1 MRHPSL
7 PHCGIRAFPELRRLA
22 IVAAGRYGEGLSAIH
37 LSPMFEGLR
46 FNHWK
51 TSLDDSG
58 IVTLTLDRANSSVNA
73 ISREVL
79 DELGQI
85 VERLAIEKPAGV
97 IIYSAKANGFAVG
110 ADIKEF
116 VEYAKQG
123 SVQENIE
130 NGQRVYESLARLP
143 CPTVAAV
150 HGACMGGGTELI
162 LACRQRIAVDDDKT
176 RIGLPEVMLG
186 IHPGWG
192 GSARLP
198 RLIGAPEALPV
209 MLTGK
214 ALSARRAKSL
224 GVVDRL
230 ARPDELLPE
239 ARALLRHPHARPLAQ
254 RATAWATN
262 TWLARQI
269 LAPMVIKQTAAKVRK
284 EHYPA
289 PFALID
295 VWKRGGSSIQ
305 QRLKLEAR
313 SVSKLAETSTAQNL
327 IRIFFLQERLKG
339 QGSGVDPEIRH
350 VHVVGAG
357 VMGGD
362 IAAWAAYKGFDV
374 TLQDREMKF
383 IQPALDRA
391 RALYEKKLK
400 TPEKVEATQR
410 RLRADVEGTGIAQA
424 DLAIE
429 AIFENAQAKEALY
442 ATIEPQFRNNEILAS
457 NTSSIPLDELRK
469 GLKAPQRFLGLHF
482 FNPVAQMP
490 LVEVVRHDQLDP
502 AIEKRAM
509 AFCKAIGKLP
519 VAVKGT
525 PGFLVNRI
533 LMPYLL
539 EAMRLYNEGVPGPV
553 LDKLAK
559 NFGMPMGP
567 IELADTVGLD
577 VCASV
582 GKELAPFLGLELPPG
597 LEDKLEAGKRGKK
610 DGQGLYTWHD
620 GKPQKPEV
628 DPDYTPPPDLQ
639 DRMILS
645 MVNEA
650 VACLGDGVVDDAD
663 LLDAGVIFGT
673 GFAPFR
679 GGPIQYVRSEGAENV
694 RQKLEALGKRYGER
708 FMPKNGWDHPAL
720 KQDGFAFPSAA

>member
-1 MRHPSL
+1 MV
-7 PHCGIRAFPELRRLA
+7 RLA
-22 IVAAGRYGEGLSAIH
+22 IIAAGRYGEGLPAIFPR
-37 LSPMFEGLR
+37 PMFEGLR

-58 IVTLTLDRANSSVNA
+58 IVALTLDRAHSGVNA

-97 IIYSAKANGFAVG
+97 IIHSAKANGFAVG

-116 VEYAKQG
+116 VQYARQG
-123 SVQENIE
+123 TVLENIE
-130 NGQRVYESLARLP
+130 NGQRVFEALARLP

-162 LACRQRIAVDDDKT
+162 LACRLRIAADDEKT

-186 IHPGWG
+186 IHRGWG

-214 ALSARRAKSL
+214 ALSARKAKSL

-230 ARPDELLPE
+230 ARPEELMAE
-239 ARALLRHPHARPLAQ
+239 ARALLRHPHARPFAQ
-254 RATAWATN
+254 RATAWITN

-269 LAPMVIKQTAAKVRK
+269 LAPMVVKQTAAKVRK

-295 VWKRGGSSIQ
+295 VWKRGGSNIQ

-313 SVSKLAETSTAQNL
+313 SVAKLAETPTARNL

-339 QGSGVDPEIRH
+339 QGGGIDTGIRR

-362 IAAWAAYKGFDV
+362 IAAWSAFKGFEV
-374 TLQDREMKF
+374 SLQDREMTF

-391 RALYEKKLK
+391 YALYEKKLK
-400 TPEKVEATQR
+400 TPEKVEETR
-410 RLRADVEGTGIAQA
+410 KRLRADVEGAGVAQA
-424 DLAIE
+424 DLVIE
-429 AIFENAQAKEALY
+429 AIFENPAAKEALY
-442 ATIEPQFRNNEILAS
+442 ATVEPQLNEHNGILAT

-469 GLKAPQRFLGLHF
+469 GLQAPQRFLGLHF

-490 LVEVVRHDQLDP
+490 LVEVVRHERLDP

-509 AFCKAIGKLP
+509 AFCKALGKLP

-539 EAMRLYNEGVPGPV
+539 EALRLHNEGVPGPV
-553 LDKLAK
+553 LDKEAK
-559 NFGMPMGP
+559 AFGMPMGP

-582 GKELAPFLGLELPPG
+582 GKELAPFLGLEVPPG
-597 LEDKLEAGKRGKK
+597 LEEKLETGKRGKK
-610 DGQGLYTWHD
+610 DGQGLYTWQE
-620 GKPQKPEV
+620 GKPQKPQV
-628 DPDYTPPPDLQ
+628 DPDYTPPPDLR
-639 DRMILS
+639 DRMILA
-645 MVNEA
+645 MINEA

-679 GGPIQYVRSEGAENV
+679 GGPIQYVRDEGAEKI
-694 RQKLEALGKRYGER
+694 RQKLETLAKRYGER

-720 KQDGFAFPSAA
+720 TLQAEPEVAVAS

>member
-1 MRHPSL
+1 
-7 PHCGIRAFPELRRLA
+7 
-22 IVAAGRYGEGLSAIH
+22 
-37 LSPMFEGLR
+37 
-46 FNHWK
+46 
-51 TSLDDSG
+51 
-58 IVTLTLDRANSSVNA
+58 
-73 ISREVL
+73 
-79 DELGQI
+79 
-85 VERLAIEKPAGV
+85 
-97 IIYSAKANGFAVG
+97 VG

-123 SVQENIE
+123 TVLQNIE
-130 NGQRVYESLARLP
+130 NGQRVFEALARLP

-162 LACRQRIAVDDDKT
+162 LACRQRIAADDDKT

-192 GSARLP
+192 GTARLP
-198 RLIGAPEALPV
+198 RLIGAPDALPL

-214 ALSARRAKSL
+214 ALSARRAAAL

-230 ARPDELLPE
+230 APPNELLAE
-239 ARALLRHPHARPLAQ
+239 ARALLRRPHVRPVTQ
-254 RATAWATN
+254 RLKAWATN
-262 TWLARQI
+262 TWPARQI
-269 LAPMVIKQTAAKVRK
+269 LAPMVVKQTAAKVRK

-289 PFALID
+289 PFALIN
-295 VWKRGGSSIQ
+295 VWQRGGSSIQ

-313 SVSKLAETSTAQNL
+313 SVAKLAETSTARNL
-327 IRIFFLQERLKG
+327 IRIFLLQERLKG
-339 QGSGVDPEIRH
+339 QGAGVEHGIEH

-362 IAAWAAYKGFDV
+362 IAAWAAFKGFQV

-391 RALYEKKLK
+391 RQLYEKKLK
-400 TPEKVEATQR
+400 SPEKVEETAR
-410 RLRADVEGTGIAQA
+410 RLRADVEGKGVAQA

-429 AIFENAQAKEALY
+429 AIFENPEAKKALY
-442 ATIEPQFRNNEILAS
+442 ATIEPQFQADEILAT
-457 NTSSIPLDELRK
+457 NTSSIPLDELRQ

-490 LVEVVRHDQLDP
+490 LVEVVRHDGLDP
-502 AIEKRAM
+502 LVEKRAL

-553 LDKLAK
+553 LDKEAK
-559 NFGMPMGP
+559 KFGMPMGP

-597 LEDKLEAGKRGKK
+597 IEDKLAAGKRGKK
-610 DGQGLYTWHD
+610 DGQGFYVWQE
-620 GKPQKPEV
+620 GRPQKPEV
-628 DPDYTPPPDLQ
+628 DPDYVVPADLQ
-639 DRMILS
+639 DRMLLP

-650 VACLGDGVVDDAD
+650 VACLADGVVDDPD

-679 GGPIQYVRSEGAENV
+679 GGPIQYVRSEGV
-694 RQKLEALGKRYGER
+694 GVIKGKLERLAQRHGER
-708 FMPKNGWDHPAL
+708 FAPKQGWDLPVLA
-720 KQDGFAFPSAA
+720 QPPEA

>member
-1 MRHPSL
+1 
-7 PHCGIRAFPELRRLA
+7 
-22 IVAAGRYGEGLSAIH
+22 
-37 LSPMFEGLR
+37 MFEGLR

-58 IVTLTLDRANSSVNA
+58 IVTLTLDRADSSVNA
-73 ISREVL
+73 LSREVL

-85 VERLAIEKPAGV
+85 VERLSIEKPAGV
-97 IIYSAKANGFAVG
+97 LIHSAKPGGFAVG
-110 ADIKEF
+110 ADIKQF
-116 VEYAKQG
+116 VEYARAG
-123 SVQENIE
+123 TVLENIE
-130 NGQRVYESLARLP
+130 NGQRVFESLARLP
-143 CPTVAAV
+143 CPTVAAI
-150 HGACMGGGTELI
+150 HGACMGGGTELV
-162 LACRQRIAVDDDKT
+162 LACRQRIAADDEKT
-176 RIGLPEVMLG
+176 LIGLPEVMLG

-192 GSARLP
+192 GTARLP
-198 RLIGAPEALPV
+198 RLIGALDALPV

-214 ALSARRAKSL
+214 ALSAKRAAAL

-230 ARPDELLPE
+230 APPNELLAE
-239 ARALLRHPHARPLAQ
+239 ARALLRRPHVRPAAQ
-254 RATAWATN
+254 RLKAWATN
-262 TWLARQI
+262 TWPARQL
-269 LAPMVIKQTAAKVRK
+269 LAPMVLKQTAAKVRK

-289 PFALID
+289 PFALIN
-295 VWKRGGSSIQ
+295 VWQRGGSSIQ

-313 SVSKLAETSTAQNL
+313 SVAKLAETSTARNL
-327 IRIFFLQERLKG
+327 IRIFLLQERLKG
-339 QGSGVDPEIRH
+339 QGSGAEHGIEH

-362 IAAWAAYKGFDV
+362 IAAWAAFKGFQV

-400 TPEKVEATQR
+400 TPEKVDEVVR
-410 RLRADVEGTGIAQA
+410 RLRADVEGNGVAQA

-429 AIFENAQAKEALY
+429 AIFENAAAKQALY
-442 ATIEPQFRNNEILAS
+442 ATIEPQFQADEILAT
-457 NTSSIPLDELRK
+457 NTSSIPLDELRQ

-490 LVEVVRHDQLDP
+490 LVEVVRHDGLDP
-502 AIEKRAM
+502 AVEKRAL

-539 EAMRLYNEGVPGPV
+539 EAIRLYNEGVPGPV
-553 LDKLAK
+553 LDKEAK
-559 NFGMPMGP
+559 KFGMPMGP

-597 LEDKLEAGKRGKK
+597 IEDKLAAGKRGKK
-610 DGQGLYTWHD
+610 DGQGFYVWQE

-628 DPDYTPPPDLQ
+628 DPDYAVPADLQ
-639 DRMILS
+639 ERMLLP

-650 VACLGDGVVDDAD
+650 VACLADGVVDDAD

-679 GGPIQYVRSEGAENV
+679 GGPIQYVRSEGAAV
-694 RQKLEALGKRYGER
+694 IKGKLERLAQRHGER
-708 FMPKNGWDHPAL
+708 FAPKQGWDLPILATPPE
-720 KQDGFAFPSAA
+720 A

>member
-1 MRHPSL
+1 
-7 PHCGIRAFPELRRLA
+7 
-22 IVAAGRYGEGLSAIH
+22 
-37 LSPMFEGLR
+37 MFEGLR

-73 ISREVL
+73 LSREVL

-85 VERLAIEKPAGV
+85 VERLSIEKPAGV
-97 IIYSAKANGFAVG
+97 LIHSAKPGGFAVG
-110 ADIKEF
+110 ADIKQF
-116 VEYAKQG
+116 VEYAKAG
-123 SVQENIE
+123 TVLENIE
-130 NGQRVYESLARLP
+130 NGQRVFESLARLP
-143 CPTVAAV
+143 CPTVAAI
-150 HGACMGGGTELI
+150 HGACMGGGTELV
-162 LACRQRIAVDDDKT
+162 LACRQRIAADDEKT

-192 GSARLP
+192 GTARLP
-198 RLIGAPEALPV
+198 RLIGALDALPV

-214 ALSARRAKSL
+214 ALSAKRAVAL

-230 ARPDELLPE
+230 APPNELLAE
-239 ARALLRHPHARPLAQ
+239 ARALLRRPHARPAAQ
-254 RATAWATN
+254 RLKAWATN
-262 TWLARQI
+262 TWPARQI
-269 LAPMVIKQTAAKVRK
+269 LAPMVLKQTAAKVRK

-289 PFALID
+289 PFALIN
-295 VWKRGGSSIQ
+295 VWQRGGSSIQ

-313 SVSKLAETSTAQNL
+313 SVAKLAETSTARNL
-327 IRIFFLQERLKG
+327 IRIFLLQERLKG
-339 QGSGVDPEIRH
+339 QGSGVEHGIEH

-362 IAAWAAYKGFDV
+362 IAAWAAFKGFQV

-400 TPEKVEATQR
+400 TPEKVEEATR
-410 RLRADVEGTGIAQA
+410 RLRADVEGQGVAAA

-429 AIFENAQAKEALY
+429 AIYENAEAKQALY
-442 ATIEPQFRNNEILAS
+442 ATIEPQFQADEILAS
-457 NTSSIPLDELRK
+457 NTSSIPLDELRQ

-490 LVEVVRHDQLDP
+490 LVEVVRHDGLDP
-502 AIEKRAM
+502 EVEKRAL

-539 EAMRLYNEGVPGPV
+539 EAIRLYNEGVPGPV
-553 LDKLAK
+553 LDKEAK
-559 NFGMPMGP
+559 KFGMPMGP

-597 LEDKLEAGKRGKK
+597 IEDKLAAGKRGKK
-610 DGQGLYTWHD
+610 DGQGFYVWQE

-628 DPDYTPPPDLQ
+628 DPDYAAPADLQ
-639 DRMILS
+639 ERMLLP

-650 VACLGDGVVDDAD
+650 VACLADGVVDDAD

-679 GGPIQYVRSEGAENV
+679 GGPIQYVRSEGAAV
-694 RQKLEALGKRYGER
+694 IKGKLERLAQRHGER
-708 FMPKNGWDHPAL
+708 FAPKQGWDLAILAQPPEA
-720 KQDGFAFPSAA
+720 

>member
-1 MRHPSL
+1 
-7 PHCGIRAFPELRRLA
+7 
-22 IVAAGRYGEGLSAIH
+22 
-37 LSPMFEGLR
+37 MFEGLR
-46 FNHWK
+46 FKHWQ
-51 TSLDDSG
+51 THEDDG
-58 IVTLTLDRANSSVNA
+58 VVTLTLDRADSSVNA
-73 ISREVL
+73 ISRAVL
-79 DELGQI
+79 DELEQI
-85 VERLAIEKPAGV
+85 VERLAIDMPVGV
-97 IIYSAKANGFAVG
+97 IIHSAKASGFAVG
-110 ADIKEF
+110 ADLREF
-116 VEYAKQG
+116 VEYARQD
-123 SVQENIE
+123 SVRENIKH
-130 NGQRVYESLARLP
+130 GQCVYEALAQLP
-143 CPTVAAV
+143 CPTVAAI

-162 LACRQRIAVDDDKT
+162 LACRQRIAADDEKT

-198 RLIGAPEALPV
+198 RLIGATEAMPV

-214 ALSARRAKSL
+214 PLSARRALSL
-224 GVVDRL
+224 GVVDAI
-230 ARPDELLPE
+230 ARPQDLLAE
-239 ARALLRHPHARPLAQ
+239 ARLLLRRAPARPFMR
-254 RATAWATN
+254 RAKAWASN

-269 LAPMVIKQTAAKVRK
+269 LAPVMLKQTAAKIRK

-289 PFALID
+289 PFALIN
-295 VWKRGGSSIQ
+295 VWKRGGSNIQ
-305 QRLKLEAR
+305 QRLKLEAD
-313 SVSKLAETSTAQNL
+313 SVATLARTPTAQNL
-327 IRIFFLQERLKG
+327 IRIFFLQERLKN
-339 QGSGVDPEIRH
+339 QGSGVDPGISH
-350 VHVVGAG
+350 VHVLGAG

-362 IAAWAAYKGFDV
+362 IAAWIALKGFDV
-374 TLQDREMKF
+374 TLQDREMKY

-391 RALYEKKLK
+391 RQLYEKKLK
-400 TPEKVEATQR
+400 TPEKVEEATR
-410 RLRADVEGTGIAQA
+410 RLRADVDGKGVATA

-429 AIFENAQAKEALY
+429 AIYENAEAKKALY
-442 ATIEPQFRNNEILAS
+442 AGIESQFRANEILAS

-469 GLKAPQRFLGLHF
+469 NLTAPQRFLGLHF

-490 LVEVVRHDQLDP
+490 LVEVVRHDMLDP

-539 EAMRLYNEGVPGPV
+539 EAMRLYSEGVPGPV
-553 LDKLAK
+553 LDRAAK
-559 NFGMPMGP
+559 KFGMPMGP

-597 LEDKLEAGKRGKK
+597 MEEKLEAGKRGKK
-610 DGQGLYTWHD
+610 DGQGLYVWQD
-620 GKPQKPEV
+620 GKAQKPEV
-628 DPDYTPPPDLQ
+628 DKDYVTPPDLQ

-645 MVNEA
+645 LVNEA
-650 VACLGDGVVDDAD
+650 VACLAEGVVDDAD

-679 GGPIQYVRSEGAENV
+679 GGPIQYVRSEGV
-694 RQKLEALGKRYGER
+694 DTLKSKLQQLAQRYGDR
-708 FMPKNGWDHPAL
+708 FKPKDGWDHPAL
-720 KQDGFAFPSAA
+720 AQTTDR

>member
-1 MRHPSL
+1 
-7 PHCGIRAFPELRRLA
+7 
-22 IVAAGRYGEGLSAIH
+22 
-37 LSPMFEGLR
+37 MFEGLR

-73 ISREVL
+73 LSREVL

-85 VERLAIEKPAGV
+85 VERLSIEKPAGV
-97 IIYSAKANGFAVG
+97 LIHSAKPGGFAVG

-123 SVQENIE
+123 TVLQNIE
-130 NGQRVYESLARLP
+130 NGQRVFEALARLP

-162 LACRQRIAVDDDKT
+162 LACRQRIAADDDRT

-192 GSARLP
+192 GTARLP
-198 RLIGAPEALPV
+198 RLIGAPDALPL

-214 ALSARRAKSL
+214 ALSARRAAAL

-230 ARPDELLPE
+230 APPNELLAE
-239 ARALLRHPHARPLAQ
+239 ARALLRRPHVRPVAQ
-254 RATAWATN
+254 RLKAWATN
-262 TWLARQI
+262 TWPARQI
-269 LAPMVIKQTAAKVRK
+269 LAPMAVKQTAAKVRK

-289 PFALID
+289 PFALIN
-295 VWKRGGSSIQ
+295 VWQRGGSSIQ

-313 SVSKLAETSTAQNL
+313 SVAKLAETSTARNL
-327 IRIFFLQERLKG
+327 IRIFLLQERLKG
-339 QGSGVDPEIRH
+339 QGAGVEHGIEH

-362 IAAWAAYKGFDV
+362 IAAWAAFKGFQV

-391 RALYEKKLK
+391 RQLYEKKLK
-400 TPEKVEATQR
+400 SPEKVEETAR
-410 RLRADVEGTGIAQA
+410 RLRADVEGKGVAQA

-429 AIFENAQAKEALY
+429 AIFENPEAKKALY
-442 ATIEPQFRNNEILAS
+442 ATIEPQFQADEILAT
-457 NTSSIPLDELRK
+457 NTSSIPLDELRQ

-490 LVEVVRHDQLDP
+490 LVEVVRHDGLDP
-502 AIEKRAM
+502 LVEKRAL

-553 LDKLAK
+553 LDKEAK
-559 NFGMPMGP
+559 KFGMPMGP

-597 LEDKLEAGKRGKK
+597 IEDKLAAGKRGKK
-610 DGQGLYTWHD
+610 DGQGFYVWQE

-628 DPDYTPPPDLQ
+628 DPDYVVPADLQ
-639 DRMILS
+639 DRMLLP

-650 VACLGDGVVDDAD
+650 VACLADGVVDDPD

-679 GGPIQYVRSEGAENV
+679 GGPIQYVRSEGV
-694 RQKLEALGKRYGER
+694 GVIKGKLERLAQRHGER
-708 FMPKNGWDHPAL
+708 FAPKQGWDLPVLA
-720 KQDGFAFPSAA
+720 QPPEA

>member
-1 MRHPSL
+1 
-7 PHCGIRAFPELRRLA
+7 
-22 IVAAGRYGEGLSAIH
+22 
-37 LSPMFEGLR
+37 MFEGLR

-51 TSLDDSG
+51 ASEDDGG
-58 IVTLTLDRANSSVNA
+58 IVTLALDRADSSVNA
-73 ISREVL
+73 ISGEVL

-85 VERLAIEKPAGV
+85 VERLAIENPTGV
-97 IIYSAKANGFAVG
+97 IIHSAKSSGFAVG
-110 ADIKEF
+110 ADITEF
-116 VEYAKQG
+116 KDYARQG
-123 SVQENIE
+123 TVLEHIE
-130 NGQRVYESLARLP
+130 TGQHIYEALARLP

-162 LACRQRIAVDDDKT
+162 LACRQRIAVDDEKT
-176 RIGLPEVMLG
+176 RIALPEVQLG

-192 GSARLP
+192 GTARLP
-198 RLIGAPEALPV
+198 RLIGATDALPL

-214 ALSARRAKSL
+214 PLSARRALEL

-230 ARPDELLPE
+230 ASAGELLAE
-239 ARALLRHPHARPLAQ
+239 ARHMVRRPAARPLAR
-254 RATAWATN
+254 RAKAWASN
-262 TWLARQI
+262 LWPVRQV
-269 LAPMVIKQTAAKVRK
+269 LAPMVLKQTATKVRR

-295 VWKRGGSSIQ
+295 VWKRGGPDIR
-305 QRLKLEAR
+305 QRLRLEAR
-313 SVSKLAETSTAQNL
+313 SVAKLAETPTAQNL
-327 IRIFFLQERLKG
+327 IRIFFLRERLKN
-339 QGSGVDPEIRH
+339 QGTGVEHGIEH

-362 IAAWAAYKGFDV
+362 IAAWTALKGFQV
-374 TLQDREMKF
+374 TLQDREMKYV
-383 IQPALDRA
+383 QPALDRA

-400 TPEKVEATQR
+400 TPEKIAAAAH
-410 RLRADVEGTGIAQA
+410 RLRADVEGSGVAEA

-429 AIFENAQAKEALY
+429 AIYENADAKRALY
-442 ATIEPQFRNNEILAS
+442 ATMEPQFQSDEMLAS
-457 NTSSIPLDELRK
+457 NTSSIPLNELRE
-469 GLKAPQRFLGLHF
+469 GLSAPQRFLGLHF

-502 AIEKRAM
+502 VIEKRAL

-539 EAMRLYNEGVPGPV
+539 ESMRMYAEGVPGPV
-553 LDKLAK
+553 LDREARK
-559 NFGMPMGP
+559 FGMPMGP

-597 LEDKLEAGKRGKK
+597 LDDRLGAGKRGKK
-610 DGQGLYTWHD
+610 DGQGLYVWQD
-620 GKPQKPEV
+620 GKPQKPEIN
-628 DPDYTPPPDLQ
+628 PDYVTPPDLQ
-639 DRMILS
+639 ERMLLP

-650 VACLGDGVVDDAD
+650 VACLDEGVVDDAD

-679 GGPIQYVRSEGAENV
+679 GGPIQYVRSEGV
-694 RQKLEALGKRYGER
+694 DKLKQKLEQLAQRHGER
-708 FMPKNGWDHPAL
+708 FMPKNGWDNPAL
-720 KQDGFAFPSAA
+720 AVSAGAVPVAGA

>member
-1 MRHPSL
+1 MVRT
-7 PHCGIRAFPELRRLA
+7 
-22 IVAAGRYGEGLSAIH
+22 
-37 LSPMFEGLR
+37 SPTDVCMLMFEGLR

-51 TSLDDSG
+51 TSQGDDG
-58 IVTLTLDRANSSVNA
+58 IVVLSLDRDQSSVNA
-73 ISREVL
+73 ISRAML
-79 DELGQI
+79 DELEQI
-85 VERLAIEKPAGV
+85 VERLAIEKPVGV
-97 IIYSAKANGFAVG
+97 IIHSAKPSGFAVG
-110 ADIKEF
+110 ADIKAF
-116 VEYAKQG
+116 LEYAKNDT
-123 SVQENIE
+123 VLENIE
-130 NGQRVYESLARLP
+130 HGQRVYESLARLP

-162 LACRQRIAVDDDKT
+162 LACRQRIAADDEKT
-176 RIGLPEVMLG
+176 KIGLPEVMLG

-192 GSARLP
+192 GTARLP
-198 RLIGAPEALPV
+198 RLIGATDALPI
-209 MLTGK
+209 MLTGR
-214 ALSARRAKSL
+214 ALSAKRAL
-224 GVVDRL
+224 AMGVVDRL
-230 ARPDELLPE
+230 CRPDELLAE
-239 ARALLRHPHARPLAQ
+239 ARHLLRRPQTQPVAR
-254 RATAWATN
+254 RAKAWATN

-269 LAPMVIKQTAAKVRK
+269 LAPVMLKQTAAKVRR

-289 PFALID
+289 PFAMID
-295 VWKRGGSSIQ
+295 VWKRGGPSIT

-313 SVSKLAETSTAQNL
+313 SVAKLAKTPTAQNL
-327 IRIFFLQERLKG
+327 IRLFFLQERLKS
-339 QGSGVDPEIRH
+339 QGTGVDAAIKH

-362 IAAWAAYKGFDV
+362 IAAWAALRGFEV

-391 RALYEKKLK
+391 RQLYEKKLK
-400 TPEKVEATQR
+400 TPEKVEQTTR
-410 RLRADVEGTGIAQA
+410 RLRADVEGQGVAGA

-429 AIFENAQAKEALY
+429 AIYENAEAKRELY
-442 ATIEPQFRNNEILAS
+442 GKIEPQFQGDQILAS
-457 NTSSIPLDELRK
+457 NTSSIPLDELRT
-469 GLKAPQRFLGLHF
+469 GLTAPQRFLGLHF

-502 AIEKRAM
+502 AIEKRAL

-539 EAMRLYNEGVPGPV
+539 EAMRLYSEGVPGPV
-553 LDKLAK
+553 LDREAK
-559 NFGMPMGP
+559 KFGMPMGP

-582 GKELAPFLGLELPPG
+582 GKELAPFLGLEVPPG
-597 LEDKLEAGKRGKK
+597 LEDKMEVGKRGKK
-610 DGQGLYTWHD
+610 DGQGLYTWSD

-628 DPDYTPPPDLQ
+628 DKDYVMPPDLQ
-639 DRMILS
+639 ERMILP

-650 VACLGDGVVDDAD
+650 IACLADGVVDDAD

-679 GGPIQYVRSEGAENV
+679 GGPIQYVRTEGAD
-694 RQKLEALGKRYGER
+694 KLKQRLEQLAKLYGDR
-708 FMPKNGWDHPAL
+708 FTPKQGWDHPSLTPQTFDEQAKSL
-720 KQDGFAFPSAA
+720 GAA

>member
-1 MRHPSL
+1 
-7 PHCGIRAFPELRRLA
+7 
-22 IVAAGRYGEGLSAIH
+22 
-37 LSPMFEGLR
+37 MFEGLR

-51 TSLDDSG
+51 TSEGDDG
-58 IVTLTLDRANSSVNA
+58 IVTLTLDRADTSVNA
-73 ISREVL
+73 ISRAVL
-79 DELGQI
+79 NELEQI

-97 IIYSAKANGFAVG
+97 IIHSAKPSGFAVG
-110 ADIKEF
+110 ADIKAF
-116 VEYAKQG
+116 VEYARHDT
-123 SVQENIE
+123 VLENIE
-130 NGQRVYESLARLP
+130 HGQRVYEALARLP

-162 LACRQRIAVDDDKT
+162 LACRQRIAVDDEKT

-192 GSARLP
+192 GTARLP
-198 RLIGAPEALPV
+198 RLIGATDALPI
-209 MLTGK
+209 MLTGR
-214 ALSARRAKSL
+214 ALSARRALAL
-224 GVVDRL
+224 GMVDRL
-230 ARPDELLPE
+230 ARADELLAE
-239 ARALLRHPHARPLAQ
+239 AKLLLRRPHARPFTL
-254 RATAWATN
+254 RAKAWATN
-262 TWLARQI
+262 TWLARQL

-289 PFALID
+289 PFATID

-313 SVSKLAETSTAQNL
+313 SVARLATTPTAQNL

-339 QGSGVDPEIRH
+339 QGGGIDPGIKH

-362 IAAWAAYKGFDV
+362 IAAWAAFKGFEV

-391 RALYEKKLK
+391 RQLYEKKLK
-400 TPEKVEATQR
+400 SPEKVEAAAR
-410 RLRADVEGTGIAQA
+410 RLRADVDGSGVASA

-429 AIFENAQAKEALY
+429 AIYENPEAKRELY
-442 ATIEPQFRNNEILAS
+442 ARIEPQFQADEILAS
-457 NTSSIPLDELRK
+457 NTSSIPLDELRQ
-469 GLKAPQRFLGLHF
+469 GLKSPQRFLGLHF

-502 AIEKRAM
+502 TVEKRAL

-525 PGFLVNRI
+525 PGLPGQPHPDALPAGSHAPVQRRGAGPGAGSRGEEVRHADGSDRTGRHRRAWMSAPRSAGNSLPSSDWRYR
-533 LMPYLL
+533 PGWTRNSRP
-539 EAMRLYNEGVPGPV
+539 ASAARRTARALYVW
-553 LDKLAK
+553 
-559 NFGMPMGP
+559 
-567 IELADTVGLD
+567 
-577 VCASV
+577 
-582 GKELAPFLGLELPPG
+582 
-597 LEDKLEAGKRGKK
+597 
-610 DGQGLYTWHD
+610 QD

-628 DPDYTPPPDLQ
+628 DKDYVMPPDLQ
-639 DRMILS
+639 ERMILP

-650 VACLGDGVVDDAD
+650 IACLADGVVDDAD

-679 GGPIQYVRSEGAENV
+679 GGPIQYARSEGV
-694 RQKLEALGKRYGER
+694 DKLKARLQQLAQRYGER
-708 FMPKNGWDHPAL
+708 FSPKNGWDDPAL
-720 KQDGFAFPSAA
+720 SRSGFELAEPSTR

>member
-1 MRHPSL
+1 
-7 PHCGIRAFPELRRLA
+7 
-22 IVAAGRYGEGLSAIH
+22 
-37 LSPMFEGLR
+37 MFEGLR

-51 TSLDDSG
+51 TSVGDDG
-58 IVTLTLDRANSSVNA
+58 VVTLTLDRADSSVNA
-73 ISREVL
+73 ISRAVL
-79 DELGQI
+79 DELEQI

-97 IIYSAKANGFAVG
+97 IVHSAKPAGFAVG
-110 ADIKEF
+110 ADIKAF
-116 VEYAKQG
+116 VEYAKQD
-123 SVQENIE
+123 SVLENIE
-130 NGQRVYESLARLP
+130 HGQRVYEALARLP

-150 HGACMGGGTELI
+150 HGTCMGGGTELI
-162 LACRQRIAVDDDKT
+162 LACRQRIAADDDKT
-176 RIGLPEVMLG
+176 KIALPEVMLG

-192 GSARLP
+192 GTARLP
-198 RLIGAPEALPV
+198 RLIGATEALPL

-214 ALSARRAKSL
+214 SLSAKRALAL

-230 ARPDELLPE
+230 ARPDDLLVE
-239 ARALLRHPHARPLAQ
+239 ARLLLRHPATRPFAR
-254 RATAWATN
+254 RAKAWASN
-262 TWLARQI
+262 SWLARQI
-269 LAPMVIKQTAAKVRK
+269 LAPMVYKQTAAKVRK

-289 PFALID
+289 PFAMID
-295 VWKRGGSSIQ
+295 VWRRGGSAIR
-305 QRLKLEAR
+305 QRLKIEAR
-313 SVSKLAETSTAQNL
+313 SVAKLAQSPTAQNL

-339 QGSGVDPEIRH
+339 QGGGTEHGITH

-362 IAAWAAYKGFDV
+362 IAAWVALKGFEV

-383 IQPALDRA
+383 VQPALDRA

-400 TPEKVEATQR
+400 APEKVEAAMR
-410 RLRADVEGTGIAQA
+410 RLRADVEGSGAA
-424 DLAIE
+424 SAELAIE
-429 AIFENAQAKEALY
+429 AIYENARAKEALY
-442 ATIEPQFRNNEILAS
+442 ASIEPQFQADEILAS

-490 LVEVVRHDQLDP
+490 LIEVVRHDMLDP
-502 AIEKRAM
+502 AVEKRAL

-539 EAMRLYNEGVPGPV
+539 EAMRLYSEGVPGPV
-553 LDKLAK
+553 LDREAK
-559 NFGMPMGP
+559 KFGMPMGP

-597 LEDKLEAGKRGKK
+597 LDEKLATGKRGKK
-610 DGQGLYTWHD
+610 DGQGLYVWQD
-620 GKPQKPEV
+620 GKPEKPEV
-628 DPDYTPPPDLQ
+628 DKDYVTPPDVQ
-639 DRMILS
+639 ERMILP

-650 VACLGDGVVDDAD
+650 IACLADGVVDDAD

-679 GGPIQYVRSEGAENV
+679 GGPIQYARSEGAD
-694 RQKLEALGKRYGER
+694 KLKARLEQLAQRYGDR
-708 FMPKNGWDHPAL
+708 FKPKHGWELPAL
-720 KQDGFAFPSAA
+720 AQNGFALPAASVD